1 MNPQYPNFDEN
12 YEDQIDYE
20 RDLRF
25 GTSDGEKKSD
35 ENAID
40 MISEPEIIV
49 VKIGGS
55 TLGNHDTSLDDLVL
69 LQKEGIKFVVVHGGG
84 KVISEWMEKQGVRPR
99 FVDGLRVTDAPS
111 LEIVVA
117 VLTGL
122 INKTL
127 VSSINSRGGN
137 AIGLSG
143 ADGGMISASITNPD
157 LGFVGKVDGVNSSP
171 IRAALDSGFIPVIAP
186 VGFDISR
193 QPDEEGALLNINADT
208 VAGFIASTL
217 KASRMVFLT
226 DVEGVL
232 DSSHRLIPRVT
243 KRQAD
248 MLVRS
253 NVIAGGMLPKMEAC
267 LEALN
272 GGAVSQIIDGR
283 VPGALKSLV
292 SGENIG
298 TRIG

>member
-1 MNPQYPNFDEN
+1 VNPQYPNFDEN
-12 YEDQIDYE
+12 YDDQTDQE
-20 RDLRF
+20 RDVRSSK
-25 GTSDGEKKSD
+25 SDWEKRSD
-35 ENAID
+35 ENASD
-40 MISEPEIIV
+40 MISEPEIMV

-69 LQKEGIKFVVVHGGG
+69 LQKEGIRFVVVHGGG

-157 LGFVGKVDGVNSSP
+157 LGFVGKVDAVNSLP

-208 VAGFIASTL
+208 VAGFIASAL

>member
-1 MNPQYPNFDEN
+1 MNPQHPSFDESYN
-12 YEDQIDYE
+12 DPMDQE
-20 RDLRF
+20 RDL
-25 GTSDGEKKSD
+25 DC
-35 ENAID
+35 NNC
-40 MISEPEIIV
+40 ISEEKIDVSDSAITSEADIAV

-55 TLGNHDTSLDDLVL
+55 TLGSHDTSLDDLVH
-69 LQKEGIKFVVVHGGG
+69 LQKEGIKFIVVHGGG

-99 FVDGLRVTDAPS
+99 FVDGLRVTDSAS

-122 INKTL
+122 VNKTL

-143 ADGGMISASITNPD
+143 ADGGMIDASIANPD
-157 LGFVGKVDGVNSSP
+157 LGFVGKINGVNTAP
-171 IRAALDSGFIPVIAP
+171 ILASLESGFIPVIAP

-193 QPDEEGALLNINADT
+193 EPDEQGALLNINADT
-208 VAGFIASTL
+208 VAGYIASAL
-217 KASRMVFLT
+217 RASRMVFLT

-232 DSSHRLIPRVT
+232 DASHRLIPRVT

-253 NVIAGGMLPKMEAC
+253 NVVAGGMLPKMEAC
-267 LEALN
+267 LEALD

-283 VPGALKSLV
+283 VPGALKNIL
-292 SGENIG
+292 SGKNIG

>member
-1 MNPQYPNFDEN
+1 MNPQSPNFYEN
-12 YEDQIDYE
+12 YDDHLDYGRDSLSSESE
-20 RDLRF
+20 RE
-25 GTSDGEKKSD
+25 EKAE
-35 ENAID
+35 ENLND
-40 MISEPEIIV
+40 MISEPEITV

-55 TLGNHDTSLDDLVL
+55 TLGSHDTSLDDLVD
-69 LQKEGIKFVVVHGGG
+69 LQKEGVKVVVVHGGG

-99 FVDGLRVTDAPS
+99 FVEGLRVTDAAS

-143 ADGGMISASITNPD
+143 ADGGMVRASITDPN
-157 LGFVGKVDGVNSSP
+157 LGFVGTIDEINSLP
-171 IRAALDSGFIPVIAP
+171 IKTALDSGFIPVIAP
-186 VGFDISR
+186 VGFDINR
-193 QPDEEGALLNINADT
+193 QPDEEGSLLNINADT
-208 VAGFIASTL
+208 VAGFIASAL

-232 DSSHRLIPRVT
+232 DSSHRLISRVT

-267 LEALN
+267 LKALN

-283 VPGALKSLV
+283 LPGALKRLV